1 MKIIKIK
8 KYSNNNLYN
17 ASNVYN
23 FIRGAAKVI
32 SLENI
37 MINNSLINYILVATS
52 TLIFSILFENIKEK
66 IVKKKKS

>member
-1 MKIIKIK
+1 MFII
-8 KYSNNNLYN
+8 
-17 ASNVYN
+17 

-66 IVKKKKS
+66 IVKKKNHKIEKVM